1 MTTTCAA
8 LGGEQEPYF
17 AFLWPGSFAL
27 AEALHSNPS
36 FCPPAARVVDFGC
49 GCGAAGLAAASLGAA
64 HVSMLDTDTVAVQA
78 AMANARLNGLS
89 DACSV
94 STQDHLAHPSQ
105 PMPCGA
111 DLLLVGDVLY
121 DDAFAAPLLR
131 FLASNLSAGAR
142 VLLADP
148 GRPGLPV
155 EALQAAGQQGTV
167 AVRGLAWEW
176 RHTSQLPADVA
187 ACSNGHSECHVHI
200 SITHK
205 STALA
210 PANARA
216 ATTSAKHVPA
226 SRHITDAANGFTA
239 TIFPGDGIGPEI
251 ADAVCTIFKAA
262 DVPVTWEH
270 HTISTHAVT
279 PGGDLISQEALDS
292 VLRNKVGLKGP
303 FATPIGTGHRSL
315 NLTLRKAL
323 NLYANVRPCKSIPG
337 FKTKYDDVD
346 IVTIRE
352 NTEGEYSGLE
362 HEVVPGVVEN
372 LKVITRQAS
381 ERIAKFAFEYA
392 VSHGRKEVT
401 AVHKATIMKL
411 VDGLFLECCREAAAQ
426 YPDIKYDEMVIDKAM
441 LQMASD
447 PNVFDVMVMP
457 NLYG

>member
-1 MTTTCAA
+1 MSSGRAGDGHPA
-8 LGGEQEPYF
+8 SPRPF
-17 AFLWPGSFAL
+17 P
-27 AEALHSNPS
+27 LHGHHGAGCTRPC
-36 FCPPAARVVDFGC
+36 CP
-49 GCGAAGLAAASLGAA
+49 
-64 HVSMLDTDTVAVQA
+64 
-78 AMANARLNGLS
+78 
-89 DACSV
+89 
-94 STQDHLAHPSQ
+94 
-105 PMPCGA
+105 
-111 DLLLVGDVLY
+111 
-121 DDAFAAPLLR
+121 
-131 FLASNLSAGAR
+131 
-142 VLLADP
+142 
-148 GRPGLPV
+148 
-155 EALQAAGQQGTV
+155 
-167 AVRGLAWEW
+167 
-176 RHTSQLPADVA
+176 
-187 ACSNGHSECHVHI
+187 
-200 SITHK
+200 
-205 STALA
+205 
-210 PANARA
+210 
-216 ATTSAKHVPA
+216 TTS
-226 SRHITDAANGFTA
+226 
-239 TIFPGDGIGPEI
+239 
-251 ADAVCTIFKAA
+251 
-262 DVPVTWEH
+262 
-270 HTISTHAVT
+270 
-279 PGGDLISQEALDS
+279 
-292 VLRNKVGLKGP
+292 GP

-457 NLYG
+457 NLYGDIASDLGAGLIGGLGLTPSGNIGEAASVFEAVHGTAPDIAGQDKANPTALLLSGVMMLRHVGLHEHADRIESAALGVIRDGKHRTGDLGGTASCSEYTAAVCERV

>member
-1 MTTTCAA
+1 MLHVLTPSHTPQLWAAPMATTCAA

-64 HVSMLDTDTVAVQA
+64 HVSMLDTDTMAVQA

-187 ACSNGHSECHVHI
+187 ACSNGHSECHV
-200 SITHK
+200 
-205 STALA
+205 
-210 PANARA
+210 
-216 ATTSAKHVPA
+216 
-226 SRHITDAANGFTA
+226 
-239 TIFPGDGIGPEI
+239 
-251 ADAVCTIFKAA
+251 
-262 DVPVTWEH
+262 WE
-270 HTISTHAVT
+270 
-279 PGGDLISQEALDS
+279 
-292 VLRNKVGLKGP
+292 LKL
-303 FATPIGTGHRSL
+303 S
-315 NLTLRKAL
+315 
-323 NLYANVRPCKSIPG
+323 
-337 FKTKYDDVD
+337 
-346 IVTIRE
+346 
-352 NTEGEYSGLE
+352 
-362 HEVVPGVVEN
+362 
-372 LKVITRQAS
+372 
-381 ERIAKFAFEYA
+381 
-392 VSHGRKEVT
+392 
-401 AVHKATIMKL
+401 
-411 VDGLFLECCREAAAQ
+411 
-426 YPDIKYDEMVIDKAM
+426 
-441 LQMASD
+441 
-447 PNVFDVMVMP
+447 
-457 NLYG
+457 